1 MPLPYNVARILP
13 YFNRTVEAYDL
24 IGEFVDYEMKVSKS
38 EPYTIIG
45 TLIPPT
51 DKDLNLFDEGEIA
64 SGAMVLY
71 VNSSVKLSVA
81 DGFETATEPFRQT
94 IIKFDGDEYR
104 IKGYS
109 NRATDGLHRKYT
121 MVRYFGGRSV

>member
-13 YFNRTVEAYDL
+13 YFNRAVEAYDL
-24 IGEFVDYEMKVSKS
+24 IGELVNYKIQVRKG
-38 EPYTIIG
+38 EPYKVIG

-71 VNSSVKLSVA
+71 VNCAVKLYVA
-81 DGFETATEPFRQT
+81 DGFENATEEFRQT
-94 IIKFDGDEYR
+94 IIKFDGDTYR

-109 NRATDGLHRKYT
+109 NRAADGLHRKYT
-121 MVRYFGGRSV
+121 MVRYFEGRSV

>member
-1 MPLPYNVARILP
+1 MPIPYNVARILP
-13 YFNRTVEAYDL
+13 YFNRVVKAYDL
-24 IGEFVDYEMKVSKS
+24 IGELVDFKMSVRKS
-38 EPYTIIG
+38 DVYSIVG

-64 SGAMVLY
+64 GGAMVLY
-71 VNSSVKLSVA
+71 VNSSVKLYVA
-81 DGFETATEPFRQT
+81 DAFENATEEFRQT
-94 IIKFDGDEYR
+94 IILFDGDEYR

-109 NRATDGLHRKYT
+109 NRAADGLHRKYT